1 MVGAGDALLP
11 ITDFFAFRRHR
22 LLLRIFSPR
31 DIVTYL
37 TKTGRKEII
46 NRLINWVRRHPV
58 IAGLL
63 AVLLI
68 AILYKL
74 IVPSTP
80 EYEYIAEP
88 VTRGDVARIV
98 SASGKLRALNTINVG
113 SEISGQVT
121 DVYVDF
127 NSPVTAGQV
136 LARIDPTRIQARVTQ
151 ARAQVELA
159 RATLAQAEASIIR
172 AETDFAV
179 QSREFERQRQLADKG
194 FVSKAG
200 IDQAQNALASARAS
214 LSTAKA
220 QAQSGRAQIAQSTAE
235 LSSAQLDLN
244 RTRITAPTSGVVIN
258 KLVEPG
264 TTVAASFQTPNLFE
278 IAADTSRMQVEAS
291 VDEADIGQ
299 VRVDQ
304 LVRFTVDSYPDDTFV
319 AKVGQIRKSATE
331 AQNVVS
337 YLVILDVDN
346 KDGKLLT
353 GMTANVE
360 IVTGTKANVLRVPT
374 PAIRF
379 RPRKDDRPEEDAVN
393 LADRKP
399 GQKRATAIWV
409 ASDDPYEP
417 ARRVVTLG
425 LVGEDFVEVVKGVKE
440 KEMVLIRTKNLSDE
454 DDDEDDLTSG
464 ND

>member
-1 MVGAGDALLP
+1 M
-11 ITDFFAFRRHR
+11 R
-22 LLLRIFSPR
+22 L
-31 DIVTYL
+31 
-37 TKTGRKEII
+37 
-46 NRLINWVRRHPV
+46 HPV
-58 IAGLL
+58 ISGLIAL
-63 AVLLI
+63 IVI
-68 AILYKL
+68 AILYKV
-74 IVPSTP
+74 IVPSPAT
-80 EYEYIAEP
+80 YEYVTEP
-88 VTRGDVARIV
+88 VSRGDVARVV

-151 ARAQVELA
+151 ARAQVELS
-159 RATLAQAEASIIR
+159 RANLAQAEASIIR
-172 AETDFAV
+172 AQTDFEV
-179 QSREFERQRQLADKG
+179 QSREFERQRQLAEKG

-200 IDQAQNALASARAS
+200 IDQARNALANARAS

-220 QAQSGRAQIAQSTAE
+220 QAQSGRAQIAQSAAE

-244 RTRITAPTSGVVIN
+244 RTRITAPTSGVIIN

-331 AQNVVS
+331 EQNVVS

-346 KDGKLLT
+346 KEGKLLT

-360 IVTGTKANVLRVPT
+360 IVTGTKANVLRVPA

-379 RPRKDDRPEEDAVN
+379 RPRKDDRPDEDEKDVAKP
-393 LADRKP
+393 ADKNTKKTR
-399 GQKRATAIWV
+399 TANIWL
-409 ASDDPYEP
+409 ASDDPYKPVQRE
-417 ARRVVTLG
+417 VTIG
-425 LVGEDFVEVVKGVKE
+425 LAGEDFVEIIKGLEEKE
-440 KEMVLIRTKNLSDE
+440 KVLIRSKNLE
-454 DDDEDDLTSG
+454 NEDDEDEDEFARG
-464 ND
+464 NT

>member
-1 MVGAGDALLP
+1 MILLALL
-11 ITDFFAFRRHR
+11 
-22 LLLRIFSPR
+22 
-31 DIVTYL
+31 
-37 TKTGRKEII
+37 
-46 NRLINWVRRHPV
+46 
-58 IAGLL
+58 
-63 AVLLI
+63 
-68 AILYKL
+68 YKI
-74 IVPSTP
+74 IVPSSAT
-80 EYEYIAEP
+80 YEYISEP
-88 VTRGDVARIV
+88 ASQGEVARIV
-98 SASGKLRALNTINVG
+98 SASGKLRAINTINVG

-127 NSPVTAGQV
+127 NTPVTAGQV

-159 RATLAQAEASIIR
+159 RATLAQAEAAIIR
-172 AETDFAV
+172 AQTDYEV
-179 QSREFERQRQLADKG
+179 QTREYERQKQLEDKG
-194 FVSKAG
+194 FVSRAG
-200 IDQAQNALASARAS
+200 IDRAQNALATARAS

-244 RTRITAPTSGVVIN
+244 RTRIIAPTSGVVIN

-304 LVRFTVDSYPDDTFV
+304 QVRFTVDSYPDDTFN

-331 AQNVVS
+331 SQNVVS
-337 YLVILDVDN
+337 YLVILNVDN

-360 IVTGTKANVLRVPT
+360 IVTGTKANVLRIPAQ
-374 PAIRF
+374 AIRF
-379 RPRKDDRPEEDAVN
+379 RPRKDDRPDTDEEDTAKP
-393 LADRKP
+393 ADKNSGKTR
-399 GQKRATAIWV
+399 TANIWLV
-409 ASDDPYEP
+409 SDDPYEP
-417 ARRVVTLG
+417 VRRTVTIG
-425 LVGEDFVEVVKGVKE
+425 LAGEDFVEIIKGLKLKE
-440 KEMVLIRTKNLSDE
+440 KVLIRSKSLENE
-454 DDDEDDLTSG
+454 DDDEDEFARG
-464 ND
+464 NT